1 MTITM
6 DDVQESVK
14 TENDTTAEKDGT
26 MSLLVQSKT
35 EIAQDIFLFEL
46 VSPNRANPVLPP
58 FTAGSHVLVLTPRGL
73 ARRYS
78 LCNSPSE
85 RNRYVIAVKRD
96 AAGGGGSVSLVDGV
110 RAGERLH
117 VSAPLNYFP
126 LADEASSHLLIAGG
140 IGITP
145 ALAMMRHLSEQKAD
159 FQLIYCSRSPETTAF
174 LEELAAPEFAGRVRV
189 HHDYGDREKSL
200 DIAPLVAERKG
211 ETHIYCCGPRPLM
224 EAVRAQT
231 KHWPHASVHFED
243 FGTSA
248 TTSPIGGVPGEKEFT
263 VKLARSGQVVTVA
276 SGVSILSALREQ
288 GISLPSSCESGTCG
302 ACRTG
307 LISGEAEHRDFVLD
321 DDEMESEIMIC
332 VSRSKSDQLVL
343 DL

>member
-1 MTITM
+1 MTTAI
-6 DDVQESVK
+6 DDIQESVK
-14 TENDTTAEKDGT
+14 TDNEITAEKDGT

-35 EIAQDIFLFEL
+35 EIAKDIFLFEL

-145 ALAMMRHLSEQKAD
+145 ALAMMRQLNEQKKD

-231 KHWPHASVHFED
+231 KHWPHAAVHFED

-288 GISLPSSCESGTCG
+288 GIGLPSSCESGTCG

-307 LISGEAEHRDFVLD
+307 LLEGEAEHRDFVLD

-332 VSRSKSDQLVL
+332 VSRSKSEQLVL

>member
-1 MTITM
+1 MTTTM
-6 DDVQESVK
+6 ESVE
-14 TENDTTAEKDGT
+14 TENDGVETVEKDGT

-46 VSPNRANPVLPP
+46 VSPNKANPELPP

-73 ARRYS
+73 SRRYS

-85 RNRYVIAVKRD
+85 RHRYVIAVKRD
-96 AAGGGGSVSLVDGV
+96 AAGGGGSVSLVDSV

-145 ALAMMRHLSEQKAD
+145 ALAMMRDLSEKKAD
-159 FQLIYCSRSPETTAF
+159 FKLIYCSRSPETTAF
-174 LEELAAPEFAGRVRV
+174 LDVLATPEFAGRVQV
-189 HHDYGDREKSL
+189 HHDYGDRAQSL
-200 DIAPLVAERKG
+200 DIAPLVAERFG
-211 ETHIYCCGPRPLM
+211 ETHLYCCGPRPLM

-231 KHWPHASVHFED
+231 KHWPHAAVHFED

-248 TTSPIGGVPGEKEFT
+248 SNSPIGGVAGEQEFT
-263 VKLARSGQVVTVA
+263 VQLAKSGGSVVVP
-276 SGVSILSALREQ
+276 SGVSILAALREQ
-288 GISLPSSCESGTCG
+288 GMSLPSSCESGTCG

-307 LISGEAEHRDFVLD
+307 LVSGEVEHRDFVLD

-332 VSRSKSDQLVL
+332 VSRAKGGELVL

>member
-1 MTITM
+1 MTMTI
-6 DDVQESVK
+6 DAVQESVK
-14 TENDTTAEKDGT
+14 AENETTLEKDGT

-35 EIAQDIFLFEL
+35 EIARDIFLFDL
-46 VSPNRANPVLPP
+46 VSPNEANAVLPP
-58 FTAGSHVLVLTPRGL
+58 FTAGSHLLVQTPNGL

-110 RAGERLH
+110 QAGDRLH

-126 LADEASSHLLIAGG
+126 LAAEASSHLLIAGG

-145 ALAMMRHLSEQKAD
+145 ALAMLRHLNEQNAD
-159 FQLIYCSRSPETTAF
+159 FRLIYCSRSPETTAF
-174 LEELAAPEFAGRVRV
+174 LDELSAPEFAGRVRV
-189 HHDYGDREKSL
+189 HHDYGDRERSL
-200 DIAPLVAERKG
+200 DIAPLVAERNG

-231 KHWPHASVHFED
+231 KHWPHAAVHFED

-248 TTSPIGGVPGEKEFT
+248 ATSPVGGVPGEQEFT
-263 VKLARSGQVVTVA
+263 VKLARSGKVVAVP
-276 SGVSILSALREQ
+276 SGVSILAALREE
-288 GISLPSSCESGTCG
+288 GMSLPSSCESGTCG

-307 LISGEAEHRDFVLD
+307 LLEGEAEHRDFVLD

-332 VSRSKSDQLVL
+332 VSRAKSGQLVL